1 MIFVR
6 YQFNKLFLL
15 SGEDLTLSGSFT
27 VRHPKM
33 RDVVCLGDGAHCED
47 LYWLYVITMMSEP
60 YDNMVWLDDHGI
72 DYQDVSPYTVFCLK
86 WIDVKEKR
94 LIATTE
100 DRGSAAFAEQV
111 IVDTLSF
118 FLGTRAYNLRVV
130 PNGFE
135 IYDQSDPSWA
145 FSEDKFELVH
155 DFVCAVNRLDNV
167 KRINPATP
175 MAKKMLIEDT
185 RSEQKKRRKRKRKSD
200 DTEYLGES
208 AAALLFSGA
217 TSSMGAIMEFGV
229 YAMLNGGEAV
239 NNSMRVEAL
248 LTGVYTNKIKAD
260 SVSSDDLRW
269 SK

>member
-94 LIATTE
+94 LIATAE
-100 DRGSAAFAEQV
+100 DRGSAALAEHV
-111 IVDTLSF
+111 IVDTL
-118 FLGTRAYNLRVV
+118 
-130 PNGFE
+130 
-135 IYDQSDPSWA
+135 
-145 FSEDKFELVH
+145 
-155 DFVCAVNRLDNV
+155 
-167 KRINPATP
+167 
-175 MAKKMLIEDT
+175 
-185 RSEQKKRRKRKRKSD
+185 
-200 DTEYLGES
+200 
-208 AAALLFSGA
+208 
-217 TSSMGAIMEFGV
+217 
-229 YAMLNGGEAV
+229 
-239 NNSMRVEAL
+239 
-248 LTGVYTNKIKAD
+248 
-260 SVSSDDLRW
+260 
-269 SK
+269 